1 MIFAFIP
8 DLTSGASISS
18 IGALIYKQELSI
30 RSKVG
35 FVATPTGEGVT
46 YSPNFPSISATM
58 PSKGAMSIVRSRDA
72 FVTSTCALA
81 ALHAAIVASA
91 LATDASLAS
100 SEVNPLV
107 NNSFALLAS
116 LSALAETIQACSD
129 DLSDAVTLALVSLF
143 QSSNKTS
150 PLLTESP
157 S

>member
-1 MIFAFIP
+1 
-8 DLTSGASISS
+8 
-18 IGALIYKQELSI
+18 
-30 RSKVG
+30 
-35 FVATPTGEGVT
+35 
-46 YSPNFPSISATM
+46 M